1 MKGAFTRAGNTA
13 IISASSPSSIV
24 VTLPLSLS
32 HDSCLRDLVMPLGH
46 LFCLDRSSGRA
57 RNWGYTQSVQVAAK
71 EGLPTNFW
79 YPTERRL
86 LHANLDH
93 FGTSPARATPK
104 AYGELG
110 WDPVRGDANRPT
122 GFPSWRG
129 NFGWEKLNVG
139 HGDQILAA
147 LHGGRESMR
156 VEGGES
162 TVPP

>member
-24 VTLPLSLS
+24 VTLPLLLS
-32 HDSCLRDLVMPLGH
+32 HDSCLRVLMMPLGD
-46 LFCLDRSSGRA
+46 LFCLDRCSARA
-57 RNWGYTQSVQVAAK
+57 RNRQSVQVGAK

-86 LHANLDH
+86 FHANLDH
-93 FGTSPARATPK
+93 FGTSPARATLK
-104 AYGELG
+104 AYGEL
-110 WDPVRGDANRPT
+110 WR
-122 GFPSWRG
+122 WRG
-129 NFGWEKLNVG
+129 NFGWGKPNVG

-147 LHGGRESMR
+147 LPGGRESMR

-162 TVPP
+162 TVTP